1 MSRSS
6 DAKAD
11 FLAELASGLSG
22 LLDRP
27 IAGVLAVSGGP
38 DSVALLAGWAALA
51 KERGDRLHVA
61 HLDHR
66 LRPDSA
72 DDANYVRAL
81 AESLAVSCT
90 VGVAP
95 TPLEEGPGSLEE
107 NARVVR
113 YRFLADVAQEVQA
126 SHVAMAHTADDQV
139 ETVLYS
145 IVRGTGIHGLGGIP
159 VCRDL
164 NAQVQII
171 RPLLHVRRSEIEA
184 YLDSINIVA
193 RQDETNRDPRFTRNR
208 VRHELLPMLRE
219 RFNPRTDEAILRL
232 AEQAQSAAMI
242 VDRLAND
249 LLRSAILET
258 SDIHLTLSLDAVR
271 NVEPFLLRAAIR
283 CFMEQQGWPRQ
294 QLGHAELKRIS
305 EVSNPLGPKAW
316 ELPGGLRV
324 ERLTKPVP
332 AIRLT
337 RQASTSQPEQMPVP

>member
-1 MSRSS
+1 
-6 DAKAD
+6 
-11 FLAELASGLSG
+11 
-22 LLDRP
+22 
-27 IAGVLAVSGGP
+27 
-38 DSVALLAGWAALA
+38 
-51 KERGDRLHVA
+51 
-61 HLDHR
+61 
-66 LRPDSA
+66 LRPESA
-72 DDANYVRAL
+72 ADADYVRTL
-81 AESLAVSCT
+81 SESLALPCT
-90 VGVAP
+90 IGIS
-95 TPLEEGPGSLEE
+95 TTSLEAAPGSLEE
-107 NARVVR
+107 NARVAR

-126 SHVAMAHTADDQV
+126 SYVATAHTADDQV

-159 VCRDL
+159 ACRDL

-184 YLDSINIVA
+184 YLDAIGIVA

-242 VDRLAND
+242 VDRFAND
-249 LLRSAILET
+249 LLQSAILES
-258 SDIHLTLSLDAVR
+258 SDIQVTLSLDAVR
-271 NVEPFLLRAAIR
+271 NVEPFILRAAIR
-283 CFMEQQGWPRQ
+283 HFMEQQGWPRQ

-324 ERLTKPVP
+324 ERLNKPIP

-337 RQASTSQPEQMPVP
+337 RQAPTSQPEQMPVP